1 MKLTKL
7 GHSCVRL
14 EKDGHTLVIDPGVFS
29 DAAAALDG
37 ADAVLVT
44 HEHPDHLDQDAL
56 RAALSANAE
65 LRVWA
70 PATVAATLAG
80 TPPDTLP
87 DTLSDALS
95 DTARERVST
104 AETDSRFDA
113 AGFSVRTFGSQHA
126 VIHPLLPVVANTG
139 YLIDGSVYHPGD
151 SFTVP
156 SEPVEALLIPIHA
169 PWSKISEVIDFAIS
183 VRAPQAFQ
191 IHDGLLNDTGRG
203 MVEGHVKRF
212 SAGFG
217 TTFRHL
223 DVGESVELS

>member
-1 MKLTKL
+1 MKLTKF

-14 EKDGHTLVIDPGVFS
+14 EKDGRALVIDPGVFS
-29 DAAAALDG
+29 DVAAALEG

-44 HEHPDHLDQDAL
+44 HEHPDHLDPDAL
-56 RAALSANAE
+56 RTAMAANPE

-70 PATVAATLAG
+70 PAAVASTLADLG
-80 TPPDTLP
+80 DRVTAAEPD
-87 DTLSDALS
+87 SG
-95 DTARERVST
+95 
-104 AETDSRFDA
+104 FDA
-113 AGFSVRTFGSQHA
+113 AGFDVRTFGGQHA
-126 VIHPLLPVVANTG
+126 VIHLLLPVVANVC
-139 YLIDGSVYHPGD
+139 YLIDGAVFHPGD

-156 SEPVEALLIPIHA
+156 NEPVQALLIPIHA
-169 PWSKISEVIDFAIS
+169 PWSKISEVIDFAIA

-203 MVEGHVKRF
+203 MVEGMVTRF
-212 SAGFG
+212 GAPFG

>member
-1 MKLTKL
+1 MKLIKF

-37 ADAVLVT
+37 AGAVLIT
-44 HEHPDHLDQDAL
+44 HEHPDHLDADAL
-56 RAALSANAE
+56 RAALEANAE

-70 PATVAATLAG
+70 PAAVVAMLG
-80 TPPDTLP
+80 DTLP
-87 DTLSDALS
+87 DGT
-95 DTARERVST
+95 RERVTT
-104 AETDSRFDA
+104 AEPESRFDA
-113 AGFSVRTFGSQHA
+113 GGFDVRTFGSQHA
-126 VIHPLLPVVANTG
+126 VIHLLLPVVANVC
-139 YLIDGSVYHPGD
+139 YLIDGAVYHPGD

-156 SEPVEALLIPIHA
+156 NEPVEALLIPIHA
-169 PWSKISEVIDFAIS
+169 PWSKISEVIDFAIA

-203 MVEGHVKRF
+203 MVEGHVTRF
-212 SAGFG
+212 SAPFG

-223 DVGESVELS
+223 DVGDSVELD